1 MKRSTLPAVKIFG
14 KRPTIDP
21 ACKINWTYLPY
32 YNGGSLMTRTLP
44 VLGAFLFDLDG
55 TLIDSKLDLV
65 TSVNA
70 MLRQMG
76 RAELATEVVASFI
89 GHGAPQ
95 LIASALGPEATA
107 DQRRTGLTLF
117 MTHYQQH
124 KLDATRPYPGVIEA
138 LDSLSGFPM
147 SVLSNKP
154 AAMSIEILQGLGLAK
169 YFRSICGGDS
179 FEKKK
184 PDPTGAL
191 AILQE
196 LGVPPAQA
204 AMVGDSEV
212 DAQTARNAGM
222 LAVAV
227 NYGFGVH
234 DRTAHPAD
242 LYLDSLT
249 GLLALT
255 RNHLP

>member
-1 MKRSTLPAVKIFG
+1 MSQKHPSIR
-14 KRPTIDP
+14 
-21 ACKINWTYLPY
+21 
-32 YNGGSLMTRTLP
+32 
-44 VLGAFLFDLDG
+44 AFLFDLDG

-76 RAELATEVVASFI
+76 RAQLPTELVASYI

-95 LIASALGPEATA
+95 LIASALGPQATD
-107 DQRRTGLTLF
+107 DQRRTGLSLF

-124 KLDATRPYPGVIEA
+124 KLDATRPYPGVVEA

-147 SVLSNKP
+147 SVLTNKP
-154 AAMSIEILQGLGLAK
+154 TAMSIEILQGLGLAK
-169 YFRSICGGDS
+169 YFRSIYGGNS

-184 PDPTGAL
+184 SDPAGAL

-196 LGVPPAQA
+196 LAVPPAQA

-212 DAQTARNAGM
+212 DMQTARNAGM
-222 LAVAV
+222 FAVAV

-234 DRTAHPAD
+234 DRSAHPAD

-255 RNHLP
+255 DNHLP

>member
-1 MKRSTLPAVKIFG
+1 
-14 KRPTIDP
+14 
-21 ACKINWTYLPY
+21 
-32 YNGGSLMTRTLP
+32 
-44 VLGAFLFDLDG
+44 VLRAFLFDLDG
-55 TLIDSKLDLV
+55 TLIDSKRDLV

-76 RAELATEVVASFI
+76 RTELPTDLVATYI

-95 LIASALGPEATA
+95 LIASALGPDSTD
-107 DQRRTGLTLF
+107 DQRRTGLSLF
-117 MTHYQQH
+117 LAHYQQH
-124 KLDATRPYPGVIEA
+124 KLDATRPYPGVVEA

-147 SVLSNKP
+147 SVLTNKP
-154 AAMSIEILQGLGLAK
+154 IAMSIEILQGLGLAR
-169 YFRSICGGDS
+169 YFRSIYGGDS

-191 AILQE
+191 TILQE

-212 DAQTARNAGM
+212 DMQTARNVGM
-222 LAVAV
+222 FAVAV

-234 DRTAHPAD
+234 DRDAHPAD
-242 LYLDSLT
+242 LYLDTLT
-249 GLLALT
+249 DLVGST
-255 RNHLP
+255 RNHRP

>member
-1 MKRSTLPAVKIFG
+1 MSQTFPAI
-14 KRPTIDP
+14 R
-21 ACKINWTYLPY
+21 
-32 YNGGSLMTRTLP
+32 
-44 VLGAFLFDLDG
+44 AFLFDLDG

-76 RAELATEVVASFI
+76 RAELPTDLVATYI

-95 LIASALGPEATA
+95 LIASALGPEATD
-107 DQRRTGLTLF
+107 DQRRTGLSLF
-117 MTHYQQH
+117 LAHYQVH
-124 KLDATRPYPGVIEA
+124 KLDATQPYPGVVEA

-147 SVLSNKP
+147 SVLTNKP
-154 AAMSIEILQGLGLAK
+154 TDMSVDILQGLGLAK
-169 YFRSICGGDS
+169 YFRSIYGGDS

-191 AILQE
+191 KILGE
-196 LGVPPAQA
+196 FGVSPAHA
-204 AMVGDSEV
+204 ALVGDSEV
-212 DAQTARNAGM
+212 DVQTARNAGT
-222 LAVAV
+222 LAVTV

-234 DRTAHPAD
+234 DRAAHPAD

-249 GLLALT
+249 DLAGLT
-255 RNHLP
+255 HNRRP

>member
-1 MKRSTLPAVKIFG
+1 MSQKHPSIR
-14 KRPTIDP
+14 
-21 ACKINWTYLPY
+21 
-32 YNGGSLMTRTLP
+32 
-44 VLGAFLFDLDG
+44 AFLFDLDG

-76 RAELATEVVASFI
+76 RAQLPTELVASYI

-95 LIASALGPEATA
+95 LIASALGPQATD
-107 DQRRTGLTLF
+107 DQRRTGLSLF

-124 KLDATRPYPGVIEA
+124 KLDATRPYPGVVEA

-147 SVLSNKP
+147 SVLTNKP
-154 AAMSIEILQGLGLAK
+154 TAMSIEILQGLGLAK
-169 YFRSICGGDS
+169 YFRSIYGGDS

-184 PDPTGAL
+184 SDPAGAL

-196 LGVPPAQA
+196 LAVPPAQA

-212 DAQTARNAGM
+212 DMQTARNAGM
-222 LAVAV
+222 FAVAV

-234 DRTAHPAD
+234 DRSAHPAD

-255 RNHLP
+255 DNHLP

>member
-1 MKRSTLPAVKIFG
+1 MSQHRSTI
-14 KRPTIDP
+14 R
-21 ACKINWTYLPY
+21 
-32 YNGGSLMTRTLP
+32 
-44 VLGAFLFDLDG
+44 AFLFDLDG

-70 MLRQMG
+70 ILHQMG
-76 RAELATEVVASFI
+76 RAQLSTELVTTYI
-89 GHGAPQ
+89 GHGAPR
-95 LIASALGPEATA
+95 LIASALGPDATD
-107 DQRRTGLTLF
+107 DQRRTGLSLF

-124 KLDATRPYPGVIEA
+124 ELDATRPYPGVVEA

-154 AAMSIEILQGLGLAK
+154 TAMSIEILQGLGLAK
-169 YFRSICGGDS
+169 YFRSIFGGDS

-196 LGVPPAQA
+196 LAVPPAQA

-212 DAQTARNAGM
+212 DVQTARNAGM

-234 DRTAHPAD
+234 DRTAYPAD

-255 RNHLP
+255 RSHRP

>member
-1 MKRSTLPAVKIFG
+1 MSHTF
-14 KRPTIDP
+14 
-21 ACKINWTYLPY
+21 
-32 YNGGSLMTRTLP
+32 P
-44 VLGAFLFDLDG
+44 VLRAFLFDLDG

-65 TSVNA
+65 NSVNA
-70 MLRQMG
+70 MLRQMNHP
-76 RAELATEVVASFI
+76 ELPTDLVATFI

-95 LIASALGPEATA
+95 LIASALGPDATD
-107 DQRRTGLTLF
+107 DQRCAGLSLF
-117 MTHYQQH
+117 MTHYRQH
-124 KLDATRPYPGVIEA
+124 MLDATRLYPGVLET

-147 SVLSNKP
+147 SVLTNKP
-154 AAMSIEILQGLGLAK
+154 TNMSIEILQGLGLAK
-169 YFRSICGGDS
+169 YFRFVYGGDS

-212 DAQTARNAGM
+212 DMQTARNAGM

-234 DRTAHPAD
+234 NRAAYPAD
-242 LYLDSLT
+242 LYLDSLS
-249 GLLALT
+249 GLIALT
-255 RNHLP
+255 SDRLP

>member
-1 MKRSTLPAVKIFG
+1 MGNTSSMMSSDSSSYYNKRSVMSQTF
-14 KRPTIDP
+14 
-21 ACKINWTYLPY
+21 
-32 YNGGSLMTRTLP
+32 P
-44 VLGAFLFDLDG
+44 VVRAFLIDLDG

-76 RAELATEVVASFI
+76 RAELPADLVATYI

-95 LIASALGPEATA
+95 LIASALGPGATD
-107 DQRRTGLTLF
+107 DQQRKGLPLF
-117 MTHYQQH
+117 LAHYQLH
-124 KLDATRPYPGVIEA
+124 KLDATRPYPGVVEA
-138 LDSLSGFPM
+138 LDALATYPM

-154 AAMSIEILQGLGLAK
+154 TNMSVEILQGLGLAK
-169 YFRSICGGDS
+169 YFRSIYGGDS

-184 PDPTGAL
+184 PDPAGAL
-191 AILQE
+191 KILQE
-196 LGVPPAQA
+196 FGVSPAQA
-204 AMVGDSEV
+204 ALVGDSEV
-212 DAQTARNAGM
+212 DVQTARNAGT

-234 DRTAHPAD
+234 DRAAYPAD

-249 GLLALT
+249 DLVSLT
-255 RNHLP
+255 RDHHS

>member
-1 MKRSTLPAVKIFG
+1 MSQTF
-14 KRPTIDP
+14 
-21 ACKINWTYLPY
+21 
-32 YNGGSLMTRTLP
+32 P
-44 VLGAFLFDLDG
+44 VVRAFLIDLDG

-76 RAELATEVVASFI
+76 RAELPADLVATYI

-95 LIASALGPEATA
+95 LIASALGPGATD
-107 DQRRTGLTLF
+107 DQQRTGLSLF
-117 MTHYQQH
+117 LAHYQLH
-124 KLDATRPYPGVIEA
+124 KLDATRPYPGVVEA
-138 LDSLSGFPM
+138 LGSLSGFPM
-147 SVLSNKP
+147 SVLTNKP
-154 AAMSIEILQGLGLAK
+154 ANMSLDILQGLGLAK
-169 YFRSICGGDS
+169 YFRSIYGGDS

-191 AILQE
+191 KILQE
-196 LGVPPAQA
+196 FGVPPAQA

-212 DAQTARNAGM
+212 DVQTARNGGM

-234 DRTAHPAD
+234 DRAAHPAD
-242 LYLDSLT
+242 LYLDTLT
-249 GLLALT
+249 DLAGLT
-255 RNHLP
+255 RNRRPEPEFQS

>member
-1 MKRSTLPAVKIFG
+1 MSQTFPLLR
-14 KRPTIDP
+14 
-21 ACKINWTYLPY
+21 
-32 YNGGSLMTRTLP
+32 
-44 VLGAFLFDLDG
+44 AFLFDLDG
-55 TLIDSKLDLV
+55 TLIDSKVDLV
-65 TSVNA
+65 ASVNA

-76 RAELATEVVASFI
+76 RPELPTGIVATYI

-95 LIASALGPEATA
+95 LIASALGPGASD
-107 DQRRTGLTLF
+107 DQQRTGLSLF
-117 MTHYQQH
+117 LAHYGLH
-124 KLDATRPYPGVIEA
+124 KLDATRPYPGVVEA
-138 LDSLSGFPM
+138 LDSLSSFPM

-154 AAMSIEILQGLGLAK
+154 TNMSVEILQGLGLAK
-169 YFRSICGGDS
+169 YFRSIYGGDS

-191 AILQE
+191 KILQE
-196 LGVPPAQA
+196 FGVSPAQA

-212 DAQTARNAGM
+212 DVQTARNAGT

-234 DRTAHPAD
+234 DRDAYPAD

-249 GLLALT
+249 ELAGLT
-255 RNHLP
+255 RNRRP